1 MQFTS
6 KFILLAIALVYG
18 SAAASALPID
28 ESSESV
34 AARSAE
40 YEDINAR
47 EIDDM
52 ELFVRGDPLL
62 GYETPPRDRANTP
75 PPPVSPFQTFFYHFF
90 YQNCLIISVA
100 IEGNVCKWKT
110 LRSLAAQ
117 ANHGRSFSQKFPE
130 VS

>member
-52 ELFVRGDPLL
+52 ELFVRDSLF
-62 GYETPPRDRANTP
+62 GYGTPSRDRANP
-75 PPPVSPFQTFFYHFF
+75 YASLSVSPFQTFFYNFF

-100 IEGNVCKWKT
+100 IEDKV
-110 LRSLAAQ
+110 
-117 ANHGRSFSQKFPE
+117 
-130 VS
+130 